1 MLMFPPFA
9 VIGTVASSGAK
20 SLFKTLFCHL
30 YQDSKRPPAQNGT
43 ILGLD
48 RFSDYLAFV
57 QSDIT
62 GKICYNAVK
71 NKLTGKDIDD
81 HN

>member
-1 MLMFPPFA
+1 M

-20 SLFKTLFCHL
+20 SLFKTLLCHL
-30 YQDSKRPPAQNGT
+30 HQDCKRPPAQNST
-43 ILGLD
+43 ILGVN

-62 GKICYNAVK
+62 RQNAVK